1 MSVDKLGKTD
11 DERIDQ
17 VVTLPPPEH
26 LIRFFPI
33 SGSAIED
40 LVASTRQNVR
50 NILSGQDDRLLVVIG
65 PCSIH
70 DPRSALEYAQR
81 LVALRE
87 KHAQHLE
94 IVMRVY
100 FEKPR
105 TTVGWKGLINDPN
118 IDGSFDINLGLRK
131 ARHLLKYHYSNPHWE
146 KKRSQ
151 VVALEQATLYGLVI
165 HADKKVSYGRI
176 NPSEAKEIF
185 IRSALIQGDFECRAK
200 FFLHNQRLLEELEA
214 LEAKSRRRDII
225 VDENVLYDFY
235 EQQLPDEI
243 NNGAALDKWLRNNP
257 GKEKTLF
264 LTTDDLMRKD
274 ATLVSASMFP
284 DHLEMNGSRFPIEYH
299 FDPRNHC
306 DGITLITPVAG
317 LNAVNPQRCEWL
329 IPGLLHEKIVAMIKS
344 LPKQLRKNFVPA
356 PTQSAAP
363 I

>member
-1 MSVDKLGKTD
+1 MIGLLANIGFKDEGKEYLGARSKKFN
-11 DERIDQ
+11 
-17 VVTLPPPEH
+17 V
-26 LIRFFPI
+26 FP
-33 SGSAIED
+33 GSALFKSPPKWIM
-40 LVASTRQNVR
+40 A
-50 NILSGQDDRLLVVIG
+50 
-65 PCSIH
+65 
-70 DPRSALEYAQR
+70 A
-81 LVALRE
+81 
-87 KHAQHLE
+87 E
-94 IVMRVY
+94 IVETSRVY
-100 FEKPR
+100 AR
-105 TTVGWKGLINDPN
+105 TNAK
-118 IDGSFDINLGLRK
+118 IDVAWVEDK

-185 IRSALIQGDFECRAK
+185 IRCALIQGDFECRAK
-200 FFLHNQRLLEELEA
+200 FFIHNQHLLEELEA

-257 GKEKTLF
+257 GKEKALF
-264 LTTDDLMRKD
+264 LTTDDLMRQD
-274 ATLVSASMFP
+274 ATLVSDTMFP

-329 IPGLLHEKIVAMIKS
+329 IPGLLQEKISCADQVIAKTV
-344 LPKQLRKNFVPA
+344 KEKFCTGTELRRGLCR
-356 PTQSAAP
+356 SART
-363 I
+363 IG